1 MCCLQYFVCYSFVN
15 KLVTGFFKIKME
27 YDDLPFVEEL
37 MFELNDLDR
46 VLHGEESSSEEEVD
60 LRERR
65 NEVIHRM
72 APFYANRNDIFH
84 IFNDEQVYK
93 VFRFDKPSIY
103 HIVGKFTLIYYKE
116 KYEQTNYS
124 FFNVIIKILS
134 EINYRDNYVE
144 CDIFHHC
151 VRFLLLCN
159 SMLMEHSKMLLET
172 Y

>member
-1 MCCLQYFVCYSFVN
+1 
-15 KLVTGFFKIKME
+15 ME

-103 HIVGKFTLIYYKE
+103 HIVGKFTLIYYRE

-124 FFNVIIKILS
+124 FFYVIIKILS
-134 EINYRDNYVE
+134 EINYRENYVE
-144 CDIFHHC
+144 CDIFHHW

-159 SMLMEHSKMLLET
+159 FMLMEHSKMLLET

>member
-1 MCCLQYFVCYSFVN
+1 
-15 KLVTGFFKIKME
+15 ME

-84 IFNDEQVYK
+84 IFNDEQVSK
-93 VFRFDKPSIY
+93 VFRFDKP
-103 HIVGKFTLIYYKE
+103 TIYY
-116 KYEQTNYS
+116 
-124 FFNVIIKILS
+124 LGW
-134 EINYRDNYVE
+134 
-144 CDIFHHC
+144 
-151 VRFLLLCN
+151 
-159 SMLMEHSKMLLET
+159 
-172 Y
+172 